1 MKGQQSEDRVVKE
14 LERLGWKIVDR
25 RLKNPYAEID
35 ILALDEGG
43 RLSIVEVKSVT
54 HNDYLDIISRE
65 QWKRLERAA
74 ETLRFRHRSDF
85 VPALIYLAAVNQQHE
100 VDLILLDP
108 MSD

>member
-1 MKGQQSEDRVVKE
+1 MKGHQSEDRVVEE
-14 LERLGWKIVDR
+14 LERLGWKIIDR
-25 RLKNPYAEID
+25 RLKNPFAEID

-43 RLSIVEVKSVT
+43 RLSIIEVKSVT
-54 HNDYLDIISRE
+54 HSDYLDIISRE

-74 ETLRFRHRSDF
+74 ESLRFQHQGDF
-85 VPALIYLAAVNQQHE
+85 VPALLYLAAVNQERE

>member
-1 MKGQQSEDRVVKE
+1 MKGTRSEDRVVEE
-14 LERLGWKIVDR
+14 LDRLDWQILDR
-25 RLKNPYAEID
+25 RLKNPFAEID

-54 HNDYLDIISRE
+54 HDDYLDVISRE
-65 QWKRLERAA
+65 QMKRLERAA
-74 ETLRFRHRSDF
+74 ESLRFELRGDY
-85 VPALIYLAAVNQQHE
+85 VPALIYLAAVNQHSE